1 MWQLNLPAYK
11 FRIIN
16 KSEKPFI
23 FDNIR
28 KKYVALT
35 PEEWVRQNFIQYLIT
50 EKKYPSSYIAIEKQL
65 KINGL
70 NKRYDA
76 VVFNRNFDPIII
88 IEFKAPTVTLQQS
101 VFDQVATYN
110 LKLNVGYFMVSNGLD
125 HYCCMLDKT
134 NSKYIFLNGVPDFD
148 SFL

>member
-23 FDNIR
+23 FDQIR
-28 KKYVALT
+28 KKFVALT
-35 PEEWVRQNFIQYLIT
+35 PEEWVRQNFILFLIT
-50 EKKYPSSYIAIEKQL
+50 KKKYPSAYIAIEKHL

-76 VVFNRNFDPIII
+76 VIFNRNFEPIII
-88 IEFKAPTVTLQQS
+88 IEFKAPSVALKQS

-110 LKLNVGYFMVSNGLD
+110 LKLNVSYFIVSNGLD
-125 HYCCMLDKT
+125 HYCCMLDSS
-134 NSKYIFLNGVPDFD
+134 NSQYIFLNEIPAFD